1 MTRDQK
7 EQYVIQL
14 YTEGKTFKE
23 IAKLTH
29 KSIRDISAIIKRH
42 QEKIERESGQLEQRN
57 GDNYDI
63 KSKSKTTQAIKLF
76 SEGKNQVEVVIAL
89 DLPAD
94 EVRAIYREFLEL
106 NNMHKLV
113 EVYDEMQNYLP
124 SLLELFRLI
133 VHQGLDKS
141 DIITVAKTIVSGQLE
156 YMRRRIQSKI
166 DAENWLDDQIRKKE
180 YHLRTLNNK
189 IREFSYREGSI
200 IPMTNNS
207 MDELT
212 YRINNLYPPPLP
224 DDTTTRH
231 L

>member
-1 MTRDQK
+1 MTKAEK
-7 EQYVIQL
+7 ERYVIEL
-14 YTEGKTFKE
+14 YKQDKTMRE
-23 IAKLTH
+23 IVQRVH
-29 KSIRDISAIIKRH
+29 MSPRDVAAIIKDYKD
-42 QEKIERESGQLEQRN
+42 KIERENGQIQVK
-57 GDNYDI
+57 DDCDI
-63 KSKSKTTQAIKLF
+63 KSKSKETQAMKLF

-113 EVYDEMQNYLP
+113 EVYDEMQSYLP

-133 VHQGLDKS
+133 VHQGLDKR
-141 DIITVAKTIVSGQLE
+141 DIITVANAIVTGQLE
-156 YMRRRIQSKI
+156 YMRRRIQSKT
-166 DAENWLDDQIRKKE
+166 DAENWLDNQIKKKE
-180 YHLRTLNNK
+180 YHLRTLNNR

-212 YRINNLYPPPLP
+212 YRVNNLYPSLLP
-224 DDTTTRH
+224 DDTTT
-231 L
+231 